1 MPPIARAESD
11 SSALRTVPAVR
22 PVAPAMNRR
31 AGEDASLFPPVAI
44 TACLFG
50 IVVGLFIA
58 LLAFPVVTPHHSDM
72 LVALGS
78 LAIATGTAWRAARAE
93 IEVERLKEREQAER
107 SYEIFIDNAIEGFF
121 RTTFDGRYIKVNA
134 ALVRIYGYESEEQLM
149 AGITDIGNSL
159 YVDPA
164 QRDAFIEKMQNDGH
178 VQDFVSEIHRRDG
191 STIWIT
197 ENARAVYDAEGQ
209 VLFYEGTVEDIT
221 VQRKAEE
228 ALRSALQETQE
239 PARAKAAFLA
249 AMSHELKMPLNA
261 VIGFSDLMIQK
272 IFGPITEP
280 RYAGYVE
287 DIHRNGI
294 KLLEMINDILDLTRV
309 EGGQLEIDD
318 DRVSLAQVIPEAS
331 RQAASQA
338 VKPPALALR
347 IAENL
352 PPLLADKKRVRQIL
366 VHILSNAVKFTPAS
380 GSVSVEAARAADGGI
395 VVVVADNGIGM
406 SPDRITHAL
415 EPFKQLDTSLARRFE
430 GAGLGLPLANALVKL
445 HGGWLTIQSAQ
456 GRGTIV
462 TVHFPAERVMPYA
475 VSLCA

>member
-11 SSALRTVPAVR
+11 PAALGTVSAVR
-22 PVAPAMNRR
+22 PVVSALNAR
-31 AGEDASLFPPVAI
+31 AGDDAPRLPPVAI
-44 TACLFG
+44 TACMFG
-50 IVVGLFIA
+50 VVLGLFAA
-58 LLAFPVVTPHHSDM
+58 LLVFPVVTPHHTDM

-134 ALVRIYGYESEEQLM
+134 ALVRIYGYDSEEQLM

-164 QRDAFIEKMQNDGH
+164 QRDAFIDKMQNDGH
-178 VQDFVSEIHRRDG
+178 VRDFVSEIHRRDG

-197 ENARAVYDAEGQ
+197 ENARAVCDSEGQ
-209 VLFYEGTVEDIT
+209 ILFYEGTVEDIT
-221 VQRKAEE
+221 VQRRAED
-228 ALRSALQETQE
+228 ALRTALKETQE
-239 PARAKAAFLA
+239 AARAKAAFLA
-249 AMSHELKMPLNA
+249 AMSHELKTPLNA

-287 DIHRNGI
+287 DIHKNGI
-294 KLLEMINDILDLTRV
+294 KLLEMINDILDLSRV
-309 EGGQLEIDD
+309 EGGQLDIDD
-318 DRVSLAQVIPEAS
+318 ERVSLSRLIPEAS
-331 RQAASQA
+331 RHAASQTA
-338 VKPPALALR
+338 KPPTMAVR
-347 IAENL
+347 TEENL
-352 PPLLADKKRVRQIL
+352 PLLRADEKRVRQIL

-395 VVVVADNGIGM
+395 MVVVADTGIGM

-430 GAGLGLPLANALVKL
+430 GAGLGLPLASALVKL
-445 HGGWLTIQSAQ
+445 HGGRLTIQSAQ

-462 TVHFPAERVMPYA
+462 TVLFPAERVMPYA
-475 VSLCA
+475 VPLCA